1 MFTGEVS
8 ISQESLVLI
17 PSVSQVFSAGRL
29 SSPLRLGENG
39 KKVFGPI
46 PTISGVPFLQMG
58 ISSYEDSLIAGDS
71 NNR

>member
-1 MFTGEVS
+1 MFMGEVS
-8 ISQESLVLI
+8 VLQESLLLI
-17 PSVSQVFSAGRL
+17 PSVLQVLKSGRL